1 MKEGTFYFSHDYNTR
16 SDEKIKRLIRKHGM
30 LGYGVFWAIIE
41 DLYNNANALRTDYEG
56 IAYELRLDAEVVKS
70 VINDFELFVFED
82 SFFGS
87 QSVERRIAERENKS
101 KNARDSANYR
111 WKNANALQSQS
122 EGNAIKESKVNKG
135 KEIKESKGDEIKES
149 DPPPQFQNDFPIHVH
164 QKKID
169 SRNCEPE
176 KEKILSDQIYCE
188 HNCMKNGLTEI
199 QLKENFVAFINQNS
213 AIHHFWENEQDL
225 RKHFQHWLPKKLNL
239 KNNGTLRPTA
249 KPPSKGGFGKL

>member
-1 MKEGTFYFSHDYNTR
+1 MKEGTFYFSHDYNSR
-16 SDEKIKRLIRKHGM
+16 LDEKIKALIRKHGM

-56 IAYELRLDAEVVKS
+56 IAFEMRLDENLIKS
-70 VINDFELFVFED
+70 IINDFSLFVFEGD
-82 SFFGS
+82 YFGS
-87 QSVERRIAERENKS
+87 KSVERRLSERETKS
-101 KNARDSANYR
+101 KKARESAYKR
-111 WKNANALQSQS
+111 WGNANAMQSHS
-122 EGNAIKESKVNKG
+122 EGNAIKESKV
-135 KEIKESKGDEIKES
+135 KEINESKGDEIKES

-176 KEKILSDQIYCE
+176 KEKILSDQIYVE

-199 QLKENFVAFINQNS
+199 QLKENFAAFIKQNS
-213 AIHHFWENEQDL
+213 AIHHFWENEQDF
-225 RKHFQHWLPKKLNL
+225 RKHFQNWLPIKLNS
-239 KNNGTLRPTA
+239 KNNGQLRPTA